1 MRAVSRRTIG
11 WRSKLAD
18 ESPDR
23 SIGSARKSSM
33 RRFFWIRL
41 ILFLRQSRW
50 GFVLIGLWFALGTV
64 AFHFWEHLPVGESF
78 LNAIYFRSSSASFWV
93 LYSFW
98 GQCVLFGIVISIFLL
113 QALQRYNPQEGCRM
127 LAKEMQ
133 NHVIIVGYTHLGVRI
148 VEHLRRSKQPYVL
161 IDKDAAAV
169 DDLVRDGEPIIVDDA
184 KQESSLTDAG
194 IERAKLLII
203 TSNNIETALLVT
215 KRARDRNK
223 KALIIVRCYLD
234 EFTEILESL
243 GASEVISSS
252 KSAFSGISS
261 HLDSLG
267 AIR

>member
-1 MRAVSRRTIG
+1 
-11 WRSKLAD
+11 
-18 ESPDR
+18 
-23 SIGSARKSSM
+23 M

-41 ILFLRQSRW
+41 LIFLRQSRW
-50 GFVLIGLWFALGTV
+50 GFVLIAVWFTLGTL
-64 AFHFWEHLPVGESF
+64 AFHFWEHLSFSESL
-78 LNAIYFRSSSASFWV
+78 LNATYFRFRPDSFWA

-133 NHVIIVGYTHLGVRI
+133 NHVIVVGYTHLGIRI
-148 VEHLRRSKQPYVL
+148 VEYLRRVKQPYVL
-161 IDKDAAAV
+161 IDKDPAAV

-194 IERAKLLII
+194 IEHAKLVII

-215 KRARDRNK
+215 KHARDRNK
-223 KALIIVRCYLD
+223 KTLIIVRCYLD

-243 GASEVISSS
+243 GANEVISSS

-267 AIR
+267 AVR

>member
-1 MRAVSRRTIG
+1 
-11 WRSKLAD
+11 
-18 ESPDR
+18 
-23 SIGSARKSSM
+23 M

-41 ILFLRQSRW
+41 LIFLRQSRW
-50 GFVLIGLWFALGTV
+50 GFVLIAVWFTLGTL
-64 AFHFWEHLPVGESF
+64 AFHFWEHLSFSESL
-78 LNAIYFRSSSASFWV
+78 LNATYFRFRPDSLWA

-133 NHVIIVGYTHLGVRI
+133 NHVIVVGYTHLGIRI
-148 VEHLRRSKQPYVL
+148 VEYLRRVKQPYVL
-161 IDKDAAAV
+161 IDKDPAAV

-194 IERAKLLII
+194 IEHAKLVII

-215 KRARDRNK
+215 KHARDRNK
-223 KALIIVRCYLD
+223 KTLIIVRCYLD

-243 GASEVISSS
+243 GANEVISSS

-267 AIR
+267 AVR